1 AEHRGKRL
9 EYIEVTKDDISL
21 ANRLAHEILG
31 RTLDEMS
38 PQTRKLLLLI
48 QQMVKE
54 SMAAQQRPVN
64 AVRFTRRDIRR
75 YTQWS
80 DNQLKVHCQRLA
92 DMEYLL
98 VHGGSRGHLLQY
110 ELLWNGDSAEEA
122 HLCGLIDLTAPEKPV
137 KP

>member
-1 AEHRGKRL
+1 
-9 EYIEVTKDDISL
+9 
-21 ANRLAHEILG
+21 
-31 RTLDEMS
+31 MS

-48 QQMVKE
+48 QAMVKE
-54 SMAAQQRPVN
+54 TAAAQQRPVN
-64 AVRFTRRDIRR
+64 AVRFTRRDIRH